1 MRFAYFK
8 GKIVPFE
15 QAKIS
20 IMTHAFNYGTGCFE
34 GIRGYYNSGQQQMY
48 ILKLKEHYQRLLRSC
63 KALQIKVDETIDDLI
78 KITLELVKKNGYK
91 QDVYIR
97 PIGYKSEQKIGLGL
111 HGIEDDLAIYLAP
124 FGNYLDVSAGI
135 KVCISKF
142 RRISALSMPAG
153 AKLTG
158 TYFNSSLAKAEAV
171 RRGFVEAITLSHQ
184 GNVAEGSGENL
195 FMVKGGQ
202 LITPPFSDDILPGIT
217 RKAIMALAKNE
228 LGIKT
233 IEKSFKPVALYKA
246 DELFFCGTGAQISPI
261 VQVEK
266 TKIGKGKVGPVTQRL
281 QEIYFKA
288 VKGEDPK
295 YKKWLTPVY

>member
-8 GKIVPFE
+8 GEIVPFE
-15 QAKIS
+15 QATIS
-20 IMTHAFNYGTGCFE
+20 IMTHAFNYGTGVFE
-34 GIRGYYNSGQQQMY
+34 GIRGYWNKDQQQMY
-48 ILKLKEHYQRLLRSC
+48 ILKLKEHYERMLRSC
-63 KALQIKVDETIDDLI
+63 KAMHITVDETLADLI
-78 KITLELVKKNGYK
+78 KITVELVLKNAYQ

-97 PIGYKSEQKIGLGL
+97 PIAYKSEEKIGLGL

-124 FGNYLDVSAGI
+124 FGEYLDISAGI

-142 RRISALSMPAG
+142 RRISKHSMPVG

-158 TYFNSSLAKAEAV
+158 TYFNSSLAKAEAL
-171 RRGFVEAITLSHQ
+171 RKGFVEAITLSHK

-195 FMVKGGQ
+195 FMVKKGR
-202 LITPPFSDDILPGIT
+202 LITPRLSDDILPGIT
-217 RKAIMALAKNE
+217 RLAVMTLAKNE

-233 IEKSFKPVALYKA
+233 LERSFKPSALYEA

-266 TKIGKGKVGPVTQRL
+266 KKIGNGKVGPITQKL
-281 QEIYFKA
+281 QNIYFKA
-288 VKGEDPK
+288 VRGEIKK